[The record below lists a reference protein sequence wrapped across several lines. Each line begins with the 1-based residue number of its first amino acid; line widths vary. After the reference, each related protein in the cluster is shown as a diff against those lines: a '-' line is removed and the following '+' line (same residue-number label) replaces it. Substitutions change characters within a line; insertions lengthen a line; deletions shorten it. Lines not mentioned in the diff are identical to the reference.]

1 MTVVNGYATLSDV
14 KSALRIADSVDD
26 SLLELSI
33 EAASRE
39 IMRLRFRLCV
49 TCIIIWGWLLGMGG
63 SARLDGVENLLTM
76 CAYHNGLVE
85 SDALFR
91 RLCVMRGYSVPRWAA
106 GCVGSIPVE
115 FLQGW
120 MLLGDV
126 LTPVD
131 SRDVVEVFEDVYGY
145 HDVIDF

>member
-1 MTVVNGYATLSDV
+1 MRIGRRSKAQVARVRERVFERDGHECVVFERASECAGGLTVQHRVG
-14 KSALRIADSVDD
+14 R
-26 SLLELSI
+26 
-33 EAASRE
+33 
-39 IMRLRFRLCV
+39 
-49 TCIIIWGWLLGMGG
+49 GMGG
-63 SARLDGVENLLTM
+63 SARLDGVENLVTM
-76 CAYHNGLVE
+76 CAYHNALVE

-120 MLLGDV
+120 MLISDV

-131 SRDVVEVFEDVYGY
+131 SRQVVEVFEDVYGY

>member
-1 MTVVNGYATLSDV
+1 MRIGRRSKAQVARVREAVFERDGYECVVFERASECSGGLTVQHRVG
-14 KSALRIADSVDD
+14 R
-26 SLLELSI
+26 
-33 EAASRE
+33 
-39 IMRLRFRLCV
+39 
-49 TCIIIWGWLLGMGG
+49 GMGG

-115 FLQGW
+115 FLHGW